1 MPSIVVIGHLAA
13 ASKEAKRKLIDAL
26 TKVGHYSQA
35 QEPGVVR
42 YAVTVSTDPQDDLSV
57 YAIEEYADQATVD
70 AHLASD
76 AVQELIKTFTTE
88 TSLFAAPT
96 KVYTTETAFSFTRPE
111 SNKASNPYIV
121 FATLDYKDGTRA
133 GAFDGWKAVT
143 SESQNNEPGTL
154 AYAIL
159 KDKDQEN
166 TIRTVEVYESEK
178 YLWDVHAKSAA
189 VTNNK
194 AKYGD
199 IRTNLKFAFL
209 KVVAGYLHKERP
221 SSNL

>member
-1 MPSIVVIGHLAA
+1 MPSRSQSSAA
-13 ASKEAKRKLIDAL
+13 PILRHHVDN
-26 TKVGHYSQA
+26 
-35 QEPGVVR
+35 PR
-42 YAVTVSTDPQDDLSV
+42 
-57 YAIEEYADQATVD
+57 YADQAAVD

-76 AVQELIKTFTTE
+76 AVQELIKLFTTDA
-88 TSLFAAPT
+88 SLFAAPT
-96 KVYTTETAFSFTRPE
+96 NVYTTETAFSFSRPE
-111 SNKASNPYIV
+111 SNKATSPYIV
-121 FATLDYKDGTRA
+121 FATLDYQPGTRK
-133 GAFDGWKAVT
+133 GAFNGWQRVT
-143 SESQNNEPGTL
+143 AESQSNEPGTL

-166 TIRTVEVYESEK
+166 TIRTVEVYESDK

-189 VTNNK
+189 VTDNK

-209 KVVAGYLHKERP
+209 KMAAGYLHKEKS